1 MGDLFIMNEI
11 THPPR
16 FRHHRRRVEK
26 EAQIADANARIP
38 GSSNIPVVIRTYKG
52 ENAQEV
58 SGLHVD
64 VSQPPV
70 DDILAFEAWK
80 RDFEIHSKLKYV
92 EY

>member
-1 MGDLFIMNEI
+1 VNEI

-16 FRHHRRRVEK
+16 FRHHQRRVEK
-26 EAQIADANARIP
+26 EAEIVDANARIP
-38 GSSNIPVVIRTYKG
+38 GCSNMPGMIRTYKG

-58 SGLHVD
+58 SRLDLD

-70 DDILAFEAWK
+70 DDILIFEAWK
-80 RDFEIHSKLKYV
+80 RDFEIHSTLKYV